1 METQK
6 QIHKDTHIICFENT
20 NIWVYKYTVSVK
32 FWHLNSLKFLSG
44 LHLVGLVVRC
54 QMLDI
59 KTVFLVPLVQVHLIT
74 ILVNIHISAQMVNR
88 KWINC
93 LWTFAKSQ
101 LVWLWG
107 IKLGTRLKQ
116 VPVHWEQLWFMSLS
130 TSGAVTHIST
140 LCVIQEK
147 TRTFWNPTG
156 QLWSNFYPRLCLSE
170 Q

>member
-1 METQK
+1 MKIQT
-6 QIHKDTHIICFENT
+6 
-20 NIWVYKYTVSVK
+20 YKYTNTQFQLK
-32 FWHLNSLKFLSG
+32 FHTSIPILLKFLSG
-44 LHLVGLVVRC
+44 LHLVGLVVRW
-54 QMLDI
+54 QMLHF

-147 TRTFWNPTG
+147 TRNFWNPTG

-170 Q
+170 QY

>member
-1 METQK
+1 MKIQT
-6 QIHKDTHIICFENT
+6 
-20 NIWVYKYTVSVK
+20 YKYTNTQFQLK
-32 FWHLNSLKFLSG
+32 FHISIPILLKFLSG
-44 LHLVGLVVRC
+44 LHLVGLVVRW

-93 LWTFAKSQ
+93 LWTFAKIQ

-170 Q
+170 QY